1 MFNESGIHNAVRL
14 KSNQEQADSK
24 VILDGL
30 DALDDLE
37 VTLVILSSLA
47 DTDTMVL
54 AVSVTIEWR
63 VSIFE
68 LRKWKEPQSH

>member
-24 VILDGL
+24 VILHGL

-54 AVSVTIEWR
+54 AVSLLPSNE
-63 VSIFE
+63 E
-68 LRKWKEPQSH
+68 